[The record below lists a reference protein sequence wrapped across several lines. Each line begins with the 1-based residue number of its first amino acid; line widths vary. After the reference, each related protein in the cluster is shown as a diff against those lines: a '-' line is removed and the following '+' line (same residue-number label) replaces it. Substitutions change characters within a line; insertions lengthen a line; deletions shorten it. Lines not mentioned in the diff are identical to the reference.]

1 MTDEELVKQL
11 RDEALD
17 LHRSAWRDIS
27 GGQNATISATLADTT
42 ADRIEALTAERDQ
55 WIQHA
60 KNAVW
65 ADSEELKQAEADN
78 ARLREDLEELDFLR
92 HEGGPD
98 SVAAMEAELK
108 RLRAVL
114 SDIKT
119 ASVCSVSRHV
129 AASALGEA
137 AA

>member
-42 ADRIEALTAERDQ
+42 ANRIEALTAERDQ

-78 ARLREDLEELDFLR
+78 ARLRELLKECSEDLGAYVNNEY
-92 HEGGPD
+92 P
-98 SVAAMEAELK
+98 AELRNK
-108 RLRAVL
+108 YPALEDKYSYFMEPVLKARA
-114 SDIKT
+114 
-119 ASVCSVSRHV
+119 
-129 AASALGEA
+129 ALNGESHDS
-137 AA
+137 

>member
-1 MTDEELVKQL
+1 MSDNDLVKRL
-11 RDEALD
+11 RENWITDKEALEV
-17 LHRSAWRDIS
+17 
-27 GGQNATISATLADTT
+27 
-42 ADRIEALTAERDQ
+42 ADRIESLTAQLESTLRDRKFILEERDRTF
-55 WIQHA
+55 A
-60 KNAVW
+60 LMLARAEKAE
-65 ADSEELKQAEADN
+65 SES

-137 AA
+137 AE

>member
-1 MTDEELVKQL
+1 MSDNDLVKRL
-11 RDEALD
+11 RENWITDKEALEV
-17 LHRSAWRDIS
+17 
-27 GGQNATISATLADTT
+27 
-42 ADRIEALTAERDQ
+42 ADRIESLTAQLESTLRDRKFILEERDRTF
-55 WIQHA
+55 A
-60 KNAVW
+60 LMLARAEKAE
-65 ADSEELKQAEADN
+65 SES

-108 RLRAVL
+108 LLRAVL

-137 AA
+137 AE